1 MCLRRRQHLHTY
13 SFGRS
18 RLRRL
23 QSLADGR
30 MLQGQRILP
39 VHAVF
44 SLLVLMR
51 LEKAHSDLA
60 SRVLYART
68 LVLRELE
75 RLRDG
80 FGLSVEVGVLT
91 HMMAT
96 LMRHGSPRD
105 RGPVGS
111 CCELLQLEP
120 GSLEVEWQ
128 DVEAQGGRS
137 KWQSTIAAFTANGL
151 PLGSGSTKYPAS
163 AAMFAAAGGRP
174 QPDPLM
180 DATLPASAGAIPP
193 GPISVSVSPLG
204 ESSLIKSG
212 GTRQGT
218 LGVVPAA
225 PPPPSATTSLP
236 TPGSGPGSTAA
247 AGATVSPP
255 QAAQQRSF
263 LWHKVDLLGS
273 DLGSDAGT
281 KGRAPA
287 GDAAVPGPNPERH
300 AGGGSGKGP
309 AFGVS
314 GVASAGVSRQTT
326 GQGGPLASGSWAA
339 HGGSAADG
347 LIDSQTAW
355 GKVEGRREAG
365 EVAVVDLKGAEDQFT
380 FAPWKPPPPPQA
392 GAAAATAARG
402 LESKSASGS
411 GYGAKDALLPGKVP
425 VDEVQPEV
433 ADEADPGQL
442 RQFKTPRSLTKAR
455 TNRQLL

>member
-1 MCLRRRQHLHTY
+1 MVFTAVLSCLGLVGLALLKSLLLGIHAVSSLALGAALGAYHTGVYMLLADRCDRTQSSFRGCDSCACAAANTCTRTALGDPACAACRAWPTDVCSKANGFFPYMGLSVLLLMCL
-13 SFGRS
+13 
-18 RLRRL
+18 
-23 QSLADGR
+23 
-30 MLQGQRILP
+30 P
-39 VHAVF
+39 AVF

-255 QAAQQRSF
+255 QAQPPSSDPSCGIKWTF
-263 LWHKVDLLGS
+263 LARIWDRTQ
-273 DLGSDAGT
+273 AR
-281 KGRAPA
+281 KG
-287 GDAAVPGPNPERH
+287 GH
-300 AGGGSGKGP
+300 
-309 AFGVS
+309 
-314 GVASAGVSRQTT
+314 
-326 GQGGPLASGSWAA
+326 
-339 HGGSAADG
+339 
-347 LIDSQTAW
+347 
-355 GKVEGRREAG
+355 RREMQQCPVRTRSAMRA
-365 EVAVVDLKGAEDQFT
+365 VAVVRDRLSESVASRQRASQDRLPVKGARWPV
-380 FAPWKPPPPPQA
+380 AH
-392 GAAAATAARG
+392 GRRTAAPLRMASSTRRRRG
-402 LESKSASGS
+402 ARWRGE
-411 GYGAKDALLPGKVP
+411 GK
-425 VDEVQPEV
+425 Q
-433 ADEADPGQL
+433 GRWQL
-442 RQFKTPRSLTKAR
+442 WI
-455 TNRQLL
+455 